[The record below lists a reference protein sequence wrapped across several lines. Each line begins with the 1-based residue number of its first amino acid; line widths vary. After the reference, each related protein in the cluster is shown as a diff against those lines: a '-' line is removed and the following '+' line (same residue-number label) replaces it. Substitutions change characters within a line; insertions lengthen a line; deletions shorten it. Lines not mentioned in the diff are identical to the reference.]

1 MAGRDQR
8 DSADPNPPPIV
19 EVTEDSKTVRALLDT
34 CYPFQNPDLSSLDA
48 VDSLLDAAVKYDV
61 AKALDLC
68 KRELQGFVT
77 SEPLRVYAIA
87 CRLNYETLAKAA
99 ADYTRSQ
106 EIFRDG
112 LVYAKELDRVS
123 GGCYHRLLQN
133 YRQRETPQFCTPS
146 APDKKPI
153 ILPSPLRDTL
163 VAPSP
168 FDSPDANCIIIASD
182 GIIFHAD
189 MAFISS
195 VAPGLAARLV
205 PTAAASEPHVDLT
218 GEVDSVCDAG
228 GGQVKRRGSQTVS
241 AAVEE
246 SSEHLL
252 LLLQLCH
259 PACSP
264 NVSSM
269 ELGTVASLVNIAQK
283 YMMEKAVWLLRLV
296 LPRCTPREPFRVYV
310 LTSIWGWP
318 EEAREAA
325 DILLGK
331 TFDELETLYATEMED
346 MEPKWLFASLGLA
359 IKLLANRPSPDT
371 ILTGV
376 GFAELMRT
384 IHNEAQCSS
393 CRSAYPKHVSAIDL
407 IASKVKD
414 LIANDLL
421 QGMCGHGCLVLDSRG
436 LFDDPRTSTAIVQT
450 KPVSYYA
457 VANVLGEHY
466 LGELLSPVDDSIE
479 GDETTTYPPP
489 PASDPPLRLR
499 APYDR
504 LDGDVILR
512 CSDNVGF
519 RVHRLILVLAS
530 PVFADMFSLPQPATA
545 ESESAVS
552 PPTIDLTEDSKTI
565 LPLLDACYPF
575 GDPTLDDLDTID
587 RVLDAAAKY
596 DVAKAT
602 QFSQRRLH
610 AFVSWEPLR
619 AFAIACRMHFE
630 DLAKAA
636 ADRVHA
642 LSIFE
647 NGLVYVKELDRTA
660 GEMET
665 YPILPS

>member
-1 MAGRDQR
+1 MSAAGSIARGSKKPPSADHILVDSALQFQYPFDRPDGDVVLCSSDRVRFKAHRLLLAMASPVFDDMFSLPQPSMAGRDQR

-346 MEPKWLFASLGLA
+346 MSARPYYRLLTYHSSAKTAVSNAGTSMESWLAVDARKPLYCLSCCSYREPKWLFASLGLA

-414 LIANDLL
+414 LIANVGLL
-421 QGMCGHGCLVLDSRG
+421 KCG
-436 LFDDPRTSTAIVQT
+436 PRRS
-450 KPVSYYA
+450 
-457 VANVLGEHY
+457 
-466 LGELLSPVDDSIE
+466 
-479 GDETTTYPPP
+479 
-489 PASDPPLRLR
+489 
-499 APYDR
+499 
-504 LDGDVILR
+504 
-512 CSDNVGF
+512 
-519 RVHRLILVLAS
+519 
-530 PVFADMFSLPQPATA
+530 
-545 ESESAVS
+545 
-552 PPTIDLTEDSKTI
+552 
-565 LPLLDACYPF
+565 
-575 GDPTLDDLDTID
+575 
-587 RVLDAAAKY
+587 
-596 DVAKAT
+596 
-602 QFSQRRLH
+602 
-610 AFVSWEPLR
+610 
-619 AFAIACRMHFE
+619 
-630 DLAKAA
+630 
-636 ADRVHA
+636 
-642 LSIFE
+642 
-647 NGLVYVKELDRTA
+647 
-660 GEMET
+660 
-665 YPILPS
+665 